1 MKYTALILSTA
12 LVTAGFAPFALAQDA
27 TAPAASQQTP
37 PTATVPASPAQLKR
51 EHDRAVKAG
60 DTAND
65 PFDSS
70 SSDALNR
77 QQLESAQAALAAMP
91 ANGTVLPP
99 EQSVPGNADVEAV
112 PAPNPDI
119 TPDAT
124 APDTSQPGTPDTVPP
139 IPSTDTPDSVPPA
152 PDSSPPATDDSL
164 KPTSPIEPHSN

>member
-1 MKYTALILSTA
+1 MTYTALILSTA
-12 LVTAGFAPFALAQDA
+12 LVTAGFAPFPSVASAQDA
-27 TAPAASQQTP
+27 TAPAVSQETP

-60 DTAND
+60 DAAND

-77 QQLESAQAALAAMP
+77 QQLQAAQAALATLP
-91 ANGTVLPP
+91 TDSSTVLPP
-99 EQSVPGNADVEAV
+99 EQSVPANADVEAI
-112 PAPNPDI
+112 APDSP
-119 TPDAT
+119 TPDA
-124 APDTSQPGTPDTVPP
+124 SQPGTPDIVPP

-164 KPTSPIEPHSN
+164 KPSSPIEPHSN